1 MGDLAADRIYD
12 EHVDDDAAYLATGTG
27 VARVRVANCRV
38 GRFDLLYRGT
48 ATDVAA
54 CTWGDG
60 PLIAAATPEDV
71 LVHAPDGDEWTETGF
86 GPAEA
91 VGFDHTDP
99 DDPALIAVDE
109 GDHEVGRVLDPAAD
123 PTRWLTVADVDAP
136 VRAVDGPFLAA
147 EDGVY
152 RLSPDGI
159 DDVGLDDV
167 RDVAVVDDTGGSL
180 AGSAGEPP
188 ADDTGEPPVD
198 GDADDATA
206 GGGADAPWRHGD
218 VLAAAGDGLYR
229 LGGVDEEWT
238 QVLAGSF
245 DGVAVHGTVGIAV
258 GEDGGHV
265 RDPARTGDGWQ
276 AVDLTAAAVGAGA
289 AAYAVTGDGTFLS
302 REAEGWRRRTLGFP
316 AVRAMSVVPGDGE

>member
-38 GRFDLLYRGT
+38 GRFDLLSRGT

-54 CTWGDG
+54 CTWGDEL
-60 PLIAAATPEDV
+60 LIAAATPEEV
-71 LVHAPDGDEWTETGF
+71 LVHVPDGDEWTGTGF

-99 DDPALIAVDE
+99 DDPALIAVGAD
-109 GDHEVGRVLDPAAD
+109 DHEVGRVLDPAAD

-159 DDVGLDDV
+159 DDAGLDDV
-167 RDVAVVDDTGGSL
+167 RDVAVVEAAGEL
-180 AGSAGEPP
+180 PAGS
-188 ADDTGEPPVD
+188 TGEPQAD
-198 GDADDATA
+198 GDADD
-206 GGGADAPWRHGD
+206 GGDDLPWRHGD
-218 VLAAAGDGLYR
+218 VLAAAGDGLFR
-229 LGGVDEEWT
+229 LDGAGGWT
-238 QVLAGSF
+238 RVLEGSF
-245 DGVAVHGTVGIAV
+245 DGVAVHGSIGIAA

-265 RDPARTGDGWQ
+265 RGPARTGDGWQ
-276 AVDLTAAAVGAGA
+276 AVDLAAAAVGVGA

-302 REAEGWRRRTLGFP
+302 RESEGWRRRTLGFP
-316 AVRAMSVVPGDGE
+316 QVRAMSVVPGDGE